1 MWKMEVTE
9 TTYMEINKVQCQG
22 YGVPTIHQPE
32 IIHTSNVATTHAHQ
46 ASCGAGPTDSNYF
59 SLEFVLPLSLLH
71 EWGTDCTNESSVLSE
86 TVLLLGV
93 GLGRSKVKGCTRSV
107 TL

>member
-1 MWKMEVTE
+1 MEV
-9 TTYMEINKVQCQG
+9 NKVQCQG
-22 YGVPTIHQPE
+22 YGVHTILQPE
-32 IIHTSNVATTHAHQ
+32 IIHTSNVATTHAHR
-46 ASCGAGPTDSNYF
+46 ACCGAGPTDCNYF

-71 EWGTDCTNESSVLSE
+71 EWGTDRTNESSVLSE

-93 GLGRSKVKGCTRSV
+93 ELGRSKVKGCTGSV